1 MLIRNVDS
9 TWGYKKVPPPKKELK
24 GKYIQ
29 KSIDKVTTDQ
39 RLRDLIYY
47 FIARRITPL
56 MYQARTSV
64 ASLQRKVRTSAPL
77 GWAIIKIKQVSG
89 FPSKTPITAYIV
101 AQCFY
106 QNQAG
111 ILRDKKSLLK
121 STTKKGTN
129 EFKWEE
135 DLKFDVKELDTQVIE
150 IGLWEKRFLPDNLL
164 ASFCIELSGVID
176 KKEIEIISELKITLD
191 EGMGEILVDFF
202 YQPNQEE
209 ILRLQQEKEKR
220 EQQSRSTGVSPE
232 FDFLLS

>member
-1 MLIRNVDS
+1 LVLQES
-9 TWGYKKVPPPKKELK
+9 PSSKKKELK
-24 GKYIQ
+24 GKQIQ
-29 KSIDKVTTDQ
+29 KAIDKVTPDQ
-39 RLRDLIYY
+39 RMRDLIYY

-64 ASLQRKVRTSAPL
+64 VSLQRKVRTSAPL
-77 GWAIIKIKQVSG
+77 GWAIVKIKELSG
-89 FPSKTPITAYIV
+89 FPAKTPITVYVV

-121 STTKKGTN
+121 TAPKKGTTD
-129 EFKWEE
+129 FKWEE
-135 DLKFDVKELDTQVIE
+135 DLKFDVKEIDTQVIE
-150 IGLWEKRFLPDNLL
+150 IGIWEKRFLPDTLL
-164 ASFCIELSGVID
+164 GSFCIELSSVIE
-176 KKEIEIISELKITLD
+176 KKELEIISELKTTLD
-191 EGMGEILVDFF
+191 DGMGEILVDFF

-209 ILRLQQEKEKR
+209 ISRLQQEKEKR